1 MMKEILITSSVLILA
16 VLAIRQ
22 LFKRVLSRRLQ
33 YGLWALVLVRLLVP
47 VSLPAVNFSILTAT
61 QPVQAAVALRLER
74 PIAPLPAQPATPQ
87 PVQPMPVPEVGP
99 ESEVPPSALPVSHP
113 SSARTVGE
121 VLKTVWLIGMAAMGG
136 FFLLSNLAFYGRLRK
151 NRKPFASPGSRRVY
165 LVPEGVIPSPCL
177 FGRSIYITPAVAS
190 DPHRLRHVLTHE
202 ETHARHL
209 DSLWSLLRC
218 VCLTVY
224 WFDPLVWV
232 AAACSK
238 ADCELACDESVLN
251 DLGENER
258 IPYGQTLLSLIPVK
272 KASNPM
278 LAATTMTSGKKQLK
292 DRVTRIAKR
301 PRQLAAAAL
310 AVAVLAGVVSACTF
324 TGGKEGSDGK
334 VPSSGPEALTGEE
347 LRWFNEEFFSIPEA
361 SAYNFR
367 NQFANPI
374 ILYDRPEDINLYELF
389 YCEMGDG
396 EISDAELAAALGYD
410 SWEDMPCP
418 GYKMTA
424 GEMERLL
431 VEYTGRSLEETNKV
445 GLDQFTY
452 LEEYDAYY
460 WMHGDTN
467 FSGGPEIAA
476 GVRDGD
482 LVKLYHNSSFA
493 GTSWYCV
500 TLVEAGGSGT
510 RPYGEQGTEER
521 QYYFVSHQECEAPA
535 IPTPLPAWDPV
546 ASIDLSAL
554 EPYAAPAVTVTDYPN
569 HYSFNYETSYA
580 NWNIDDHHI
589 EVYKAADGV
598 VYAAYEENDIYHVFQ
613 SGLPENHNCVFFY
626 KDLLGHDG
634 FWLDYFGPYEDR
646 DGVGTIRDYY
656 YFDGSGVLTL
666 LARCQGESQIID
678 LDGDGQ
684 SELVTPRQLFFQREG
699 VVYEARLDDL
709 LLSACPELSYW
720 DYESWDRYGKCL
732 YVNGLSAEAMWE
744 RYLYFD
750 GENLLVYKNEKP
762 TTDHMVDGADDGVPA
777 EVVAK
782 AREYVQGVLPQNDSE
797 GMGAVDDWRIDYFR
811 GPYTTHVGDATVEAW
826 AFNYEC
832 HTTTPENVVLAGGRY
847 ITEDNW
853 VSPGYPGC
861 DWLFFQRTADGS
873 LVFLWHDMI
882 NDMGPYS
889 LAYGQYLEQRL
900 AQLDFDIGSVSFA
913 ALDAARKLEYMMDH
927 SGGQITLMLTPPEG
941 EGTACTVSPDS
952 GNSRYY
958 QQRFTDPEAYRWS
971 YVDSFP
977 GYPEG
982 TFLTITDPTWDYFI
996 RLWEDSDLVMIK
1008 ESNAGAVWYR
1018 AESVALPPDDVFY
1031 YRPLIFNFMRGW
1043 FDEAEWTALTG
1054 GIAIPDEGQSR
1065 QAIAQAWVDAYEG
1078 AKLRTTPGGHY
1089 TCTYIKNIQVKAE
1102 ETAETPES
1110 WFPEE
1115 ILPYDHFRF
1124 SYSTIF
1130 VPENTDA
1137 QNYMM
1142 AGNTAEYEGD
1152 DPGVPEGAFAY
1163 SRLGSMYLK
1172 DGYWYCAGV
1181 GTG

>member
-74 PIAPLPAQPATPQ
+74 PIAPLPAQPVTPQ
-87 PVQPMPVPEVGP
+87 PVQPLPVPEVGP

-151 NRKPFASPGSRRVY
+151 NRKPFASPGSRKVY

-238 ADCELACDESVLN
+238 TDCELACDESVLN

-272 KASNPM
+272 RVSNPM

-324 TGGKEGSDGK
+324 TGGTPI
-334 VPSSGPEALTGEE
+334 PSRGPTENTLRPLTGEE
-347 LRWFNEEFFSIPEA
+347 LRWFNEEFFNS
-361 SAYNFR
+361 SGSSKDQVHSVSGDGDQKYYNIR
-367 NQFANPI
+367 NQFLNSAFN
-374 ILYDRPEDINLYELF
+374 LYEKPEDIDLFQLF
-389 YCEMGDG
+389 YCDG
-396 EISDAELAAALGYD
+396 SFISDEEVPIVWDGDPNDLPCGAYKLTTEEMDEILKRNTGLTLAQTD
-410 SWEDMPCP
+410 QI
-418 GYKMTA
+418 
-424 GEMERLL
+424 
-431 VEYTGRSLEETNKV
+431 
-445 GLDQFTY
+445 GLDNFIHQN
-452 LEEYDAYY
+452 DAYY
-460 WMHGDTN
+460 WTHGDTN
-467 FSGGPEIAA
+467 YPGDIEIVC
-476 GVRDGD
+476 GTREGSTVR
-482 LVKLYHNSSFA
+482 LYHHGWNSGSE
-493 GTSWYCV
+493 WYCT
-500 TLVEAGGSGT
+500 TLEAQPDGG
-510 RPYGEQGTEER
+510 YW
-521 QYYFVSHQECEAPA
+521 FVSNQESQAPA
-535 IPTPLPAWDPV
+535 IPTPLPAWEPKAV
-546 ASIDLSAL
+546 ISLGDLS
-554 EPYAAPAVTVTDYPN
+554 PYAAPAVTVTDYPN

-699 VVYEARLDDL
+699 VVYEARLDEL

-762 TTDHMVDGADDGVPA
+762 TTDHMVDGISDGVPG

-1043 FDEAEWTALTG
+1043 FDEAEYSAL
-1054 GIAIPDEGQSR
+1054 AAQLPLIPGESQNHL
-1065 QAIAQAWVDAYEG
+1065 QIAQEWAENHEG
-1078 AKLRTTPGGHY
+1078 LMTRLSPGGSM
-1089 TCTYIKNIQVKAE
+1089 TCSYVKATDVE
-1102 ETAETPES
+1102 LLENQPES
-1110 WFPEE
+1110 WFPAD
-1115 ILPYDHFRF
+1115 ILDYPHFAF
-1124 SYSTIF
+1124 SYRTVF
-1130 VPENTDA
+1130 VPENEDA
-1137 QNYMM
+1137 LNTLM
-1142 AGNTAEYEGD
+1142 AGNTGAYEGG

-1163 SRLGSMYLK
+1163 SRRGSMYLK

>member
-74 PIAPLPAQPATPQ
+74 PIAPLPAQPVTPQ

-121 VLKTVWLIGMAAMGG
+121 VLKAVWLIGMAAMGG

-151 NRKPFASPGSRRVY
+151 NRKPFASPGSRKVY

-190 DPHRLRHVLTHE
+190 DPHRLRHVLIHE

-238 ADCELACDESVLN
+238 TDCELACDESVLN

-272 KASNPM
+272 RVSNPV

-324 TGGKEGSDGK
+324 TGGTPI
-334 VPSSGPEALTGEE
+334 PSRGPTENTLRPLTGEE
-347 LRWFNEEFFSIPEA
+347 LRWFNEEFFNSSGSSKDQVYAVSGDGYQEY
-361 SAYNFR
+361 YNIR
-367 NQFANPI
+367 NQFLNSAFN
-374 ILYDRPEDINLYELF
+374 LYEKPEDIDLFQLF
-389 YCEMGDG
+389 YCDG
-396 EISDAELAAALGYD
+396 SFISDEEVPIVWDGDPNDLPCGAYKLTTEEMDEILKRNTGLTLAQTD
-410 SWEDMPCP
+410 QI
-418 GYKMTA
+418 
-424 GEMERLL
+424 
-431 VEYTGRSLEETNKV
+431 
-445 GLDQFTY
+445 GLDNFIHQN
-452 LEEYDAYY
+452 DAYY
-460 WMHGDTN
+460 WTHGDTN
-467 FSGGPEIAA
+467 YPGDIEIVC
-476 GVRDGD
+476 GTREGSTVR
-482 LVKLYHNSSFA
+482 LYHHGWNSGSE
-493 GTSWYCV
+493 WYCT
-500 TLVEAGGSGT
+500 TLEAQPDGG
-510 RPYGEQGTEER
+510 YW
-521 QYYFVSHQECEAPA
+521 FVSNQESQAPA

-554 EPYAAPAVTVTDYPN
+554 EPYTAPAVTVERHTDDFID
-569 HYSFNYETSYA
+569 HYDYRLE
-580 NWNIDDHHI
+580 NWNFDGRNVVAYRSSTRPGTLH
-589 EVYKAADGV
+589 AAIRQEDGTM
-598 VYAAYEENDIYHVFQ
+598 N
-613 SGLPENHNCVFFY
+613 VFFTTQEDNY
-626 KDLLGHDG
+626 QSMFFFHDLLGRDG
-634 FWLDYFGPYEDR
+634 FFVTYRTGANPRFYATD
-646 DGVGTIRDYY
+646 TDYY
-656 YFDGSGVLTL
+656 YFDENGVLTL

-699 VVYEARLDDL
+699 VVYEARLDEL

-1031 YRPLIFNFMRGW
+1031 YRTLIFNFMRGW

-1152 DPGVPEGAFAY
+1152 DPGVPAGAFQHWLIGA
-1163 SRLGSMYLK
+1163 MYLK
-1172 DGYWYCAGV
+1172 DGYWYCGSL

>member
-87 PVQPMPVPEVGP
+87 PVQPLPVPEVGP

-151 NRKPFASPGSRRVY
+151 NRKPFASPGSRKVY

-238 ADCELACDESVLN
+238 TDCELACDESVLN

-272 KASNPM
+272 RVSNPM

-396 EISDAELAAALGYD
+396 EISDAELVAALGYD

-424 GEMERLL
+424 GEMDRLL

-467 FSGGPEIAA
+467 YSGGPEIAA

-535 IPTPLPAWDPV
+535 IPTPLPAWEPEATV
-546 ASIDLSAL
+546 SLGDLS
-554 EPYAAPAVTVTDYPN
+554 PYAAPAVTVTDYPN

-580 NWNIDDHHI
+580 RWNFDGRHI

-678 LDGDGQ
+678 LDGDGHN
-684 SELVTPRQLFFQREG
+684 ELVTPRQLFFQREG

-720 DYESWDRYGKCL
+720 DYESWDKYGKCL

-762 TTDHMVDGADDGVPA
+762 TTDHMVDGISDGVPG
-777 EVVAK
+777 EVVEK
-782 AREYVQGVLPQNDSE
+782 AREYAQQVYQEPGDGVGEL
-797 GMGAVDDWRIDYFR
+797 DDWRVESFD
-811 GPYTTHVGDATVEAW
+811 GPYTYSYGGATVEMW
-826 AFNYEC
+826 QFNYEL
-832 HTTTPENVVLAGGRY
+832 HTTTPGDVVLAGGRY
-847 ITEDNW
+847 MTEDHW

-861 DWLFFQRTADGS
+861 DALFFEVKGGEYRYLNCRMVQESPESQYVNEQVLLLMEEKGIELPDGS
-873 LVFLWHDMI
+873 TYAQLWFQKRLD
-882 NDMGPYS
+882 
-889 LAYGQYLEQRL
+889 RL
-900 AQLDFDIGSVSFA
+900 AVRDTVRIQYDDGQGNSGTYTVPPREDNGSYYLNQMKDNDVVWSWAQAPA
-913 ALDAARKLEYMMDH
+913 ADPAGP
-927 SGGQITLMLTPPEG
+927 SVTLS
-941 EGTACTVSPDS
+941 SPDWYETLRFWKDS
-952 GNSRYY
+952 GLVMYKQENREPEWYEVQYDGDPAQDVFAYRAYPYY
-958 QQRFTDPEAYRWS
+958 QA
-971 YVDSFP
+971 
-977 GYPEG
+977 
-982 TFLTITDPTWDYFI
+982 
-996 RLWEDSDLVMIK
+996 
-1008 ESNAGAVWYR
+1008 
-1018 AESVALPPDDVFY
+1018 
-1031 YRPLIFNFMRGW
+1031 RGW
-1043 FDEAEWTALTG
+1043 FDDAEWKAMEGAMPL
-1054 GIAIPDEGQSR
+1054 IPDEGEGQSYLN
-1065 QAIAQAWVDAYEG
+1065 IAQEWAQAHEG
-1078 AKLRTTPGGHY
+1078 LMTRLSPGGSMSCSY
-1089 TCTYIKNIQVKAE
+1089 VKVTGVGTLE
-1102 ETAETPES
+1102 DMPET
-1110 WFPEE
+1110 WFPWD
-1115 ILPYDHFRF
+1115 IVDYPHFAFTYDVA
-1124 SYSTIF
+1124 F
-1130 VPENTDA
+1130 VPENQDA
-1137 QNYMM
+1137 LNTLM
-1142 AGNTAEYEGD
+1142 AGNTGPYEGG
-1152 DPGVPEGAFAY
+1152 DPAVPEGAFAY
-1163 SRLGSMYLK
+1163 SRRGSMNLK
-1172 DGYWYCAGV
+1172 DGYWYCGGV